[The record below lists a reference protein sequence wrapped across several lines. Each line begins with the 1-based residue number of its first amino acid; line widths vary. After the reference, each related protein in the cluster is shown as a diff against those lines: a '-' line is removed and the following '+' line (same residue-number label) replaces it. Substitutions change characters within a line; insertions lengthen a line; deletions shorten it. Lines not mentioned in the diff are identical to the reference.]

1 MVHYTASSVPHRMYY
16 LRRNIPIVI
25 AVILSCVIIAITYVY
40 AQKKKEATAG
50 EDVKKEAL
58 ITEHLDGVRGIQAD
72 DHILGNPKAPITIY
86 VYSDFGCPYCADYHE
101 TIRLL
106 MRTYG
111 SEGKVAIVYRHLP
124 LVQLHPEAPMYA
136 LASEC
141 VAKERGSFGFW
152 AYADDLF
159 GMHDPLEPL
168 TAANLVV
175 LAEKTGVSRQAF
187 VACMRANELMAEVEK
202 DYQEAI
208 DAGAEGSPFTIIEA
222 EGTRV
227 AYQGAQSYRSLGIII
242 QTLQRKLEV
251 DAHGASTD
259 LESGVQF
266 ADDMDEFDME
276 PIGTSSKTNTVQ
288 TSTSTAT
295 KNSSILDGII
305 EEEY

>member
-1 MVHYTASSVPHRMYY
+1 MYY
-16 LRRNIPIVI
+16 LRRNIPIVA
-25 AVILSCVIIAITYVY
+25 AVILSLVIIVSTYLYV
-40 AQKKKEATAG
+40 QHKKEVSAG
-50 EDVKKEAL
+50 EEIKEEPL

-86 VYSDFGCPYCADYHE
+86 VYSDFGCPYCVDYHE

-141 VAKERGSFGFW
+141 VAKQKGSAGFW
-152 AYADDLF
+152 AFADDLF
-159 GMHDPLEPL
+159 GMHDPLQPV

-175 LAEKTGVSRQAF
+175 LAEKVGADRQSF

-222 EGTRV
+222 EGNRV
-227 AYQGAQSYRSLGIII
+227 AYKGAQSYRSLGIII
-242 QTLQRKLEV
+242 QTLQRKLEIDEGGV
-251 DAHGASTD
+251 STD

-266 ADDMDEFDME
+266 MDEME
-276 PIGTSSKTNTVQ
+276 EIEADETPASSTPKGSITPQ
-288 TSTSTAT
+288 TTTGS
-295 KNSSILDGII
+295 KNQNPSILDGIV
-305 EEEY
+305 EED